1 MFKRKSQARAHR
13 STFPDYYFPIFQQ
26 CSLTDYN
33 PSSYRCETVLPDPP
47 DPLSSSQPSA
57 IETRGK
63 RRGYDAAD
71 HRFYHEQK
79 RLQFP
84 ASAYSDTFLT
94 ETTQNPCKWYEIG
107 VAFNP
112 QHASIIIHDMTGT
125 NTDNPEIQF
134 EYIGIE
140 GKAPTSFVEG
150 EVQRLHFVNRDEAGG
165 FTLHDLLLE
174 DVEAP
179 KDFQSYYTVFRLRT
193 TIRTIKY
200 NASLSFPRYYKM
212 VASDCA
218 TFALNF
224 LIRTLTVLYNE
235 DQIEKL
241 KFDDIVENLVE
252 HNHIKNGPV
261 GESEA
266 ASRRDKALA
275 ESGGTVA
282 GSSVATG
289 Y

>member
-1 MFKRKSQARAHR
+1 MFKRKGPARAHR
-13 STFPDYYFPIFQQ
+13 STLPDYYFPIFQQ

-33 PSSYRCETVLPDPP
+33 PSSHRCETDLADPP

-57 IETRGK
+57 IETGVQ
-63 RRGYDAAD
+63 RRGFDRAD

-79 RLQFP
+79 ELRFP
-84 ASAYSDTFLT
+84 ASAYSDTFLK
-94 ETTQNPCKWYEIG
+94 ETAQNPCKWYEIG

-112 QHASIIIHDMTGT
+112 QHASIIIHDITGT
-125 NTDNPEIQF
+125 NTDKPEIQF
-134 EYIGIE
+134 AYIGIE

-150 EVQRLHFVNRDEAGG
+150 EVRRLHLVNRDENGDL
-165 FTLHDLLLE
+165 TLHDLLLE
-174 DVEAP
+174 DVEVP
-179 KDFQSYYTVFRLRT
+179 KDFQSYYNVFRLRT

-200 NASLSFPRYYKM
+200 NANLSFPRYYKM

-218 TFALNF
+218 TFAHNF
-224 LIRTLTVLYNE
+224 LIRTLTVLCDE
-235 DQIEKL
+235 RKIKQP
-241 KFDDIVENLVE
+241 KFDAIVKNLVE

-261 GESEA
+261 GESEV
-266 ASRRDKALA
+266 ASRRDKALG